1 MKMAT
6 VGQCVVAVPRAAG
19 LKSLNNHGQS
29 CWSDSEE
36 SVASITSTTK
46 SQITLTSTST
56 SSRSTTTTC
65 TGSQTSTGTNDA
77 ASFLQN
83 RDQPAEVERTA
94 DAMVQLSLGA
104 QKALYELAERYTD
117 TIFNHGKPNHAPAT
131 CNEALFEEKYD
142 KPDNSVTIPRDFFP
156 SSGTA
161 KALRDCAV
169 RHCRNLNKPG
179 SADNM
184 YALIHE
190 LRIQVKAKARA
201 DVAIQVCSRRTQVF
215 VSILQTESFRLLFST
230 PMTSEK
236 QKLRFQGRI
245 GWRSTKKIFLKPGLE
260 ATLTQSLSRR
270 STGFSFTPSLQR

>member
-1 MKMAT
+1 M
-6 VGQCVVAVPRAAG
+6 
-19 LKSLNNHGQS
+19 
-29 CWSDSEE
+29 
-36 SVASITSTTK
+36 SITTK
-46 SQITLTSTST
+46 SQITLTSSTSST

-77 ASFLQN
+77 AFFLQN

-104 QKALYELAERYTD
+104 QKALNELAERYTD
-117 TIFNHGKPNHAPAT
+117 TIVNHGKPNPAPAT

-156 SSGTA
+156 SSATA
-161 KALRDCAV
+161 EALRDCAV
-169 RHCRNLNKPG
+169 RHCQNLKKPG
-179 SADNM
+179 SVDNM

-201 DVAIQVCSRRTQVF
+201 DVAIQVCSRRTQVL

-236 QKLRFQGRI
+236 QKLRFQGRV

-260 ATLTQSLSRR
+260 ATLTPSLSRR